1 MSTKGEG
8 GQKSVHMV
16 YEWPLSWLVWFFKQT
31 PLCNNEQ
38 CEISGN
44 WVFINFASSAQ
55 LKKKKRKTFQKALFK
70 LIGSGNFFCCKIDSF
85 VTSFQC
91 LKEWCPEPDIF
102 FKLFRYRKKICLGPG
117 EIKNLYSKD
126 KIFIIFAYIQY
137 SYISFKILIVKSDYY
152 EFPIVDYFIS
162 K

>member
-1 MSTKGEG
+1 MSTKGVKNV
-8 GQKSVHMV
+8 QKICPHGLWMT
-16 YEWPLSWLVWFFKQT
+16 PLLISLVLQT
-31 PLCNNEQ
+31 NPLCNNEQ

-85 VTSFQC
+85 VTSFQQQC

-102 FKLFRYRKKICLGPG
+102 FKLFRYRKKICLGSG

-126 KIFIIFAYIQY
+126 KIFIIFTYVQY
-137 SYISFKILIVKSDYY
+137 ACTHGCRNVTIPLFILTLALW
-152 EFPIVDYFIS
+152 
-162 K
+162 